1 MEFRI
6 LGPVSAERDGHPVP
20 LDGAKQRATLAV
32 LLLAQGRLVTDERL
46 TTLLWGWDPPATS
59 TRQLYTYVSR
69 LRTRLGPGPRLT
81 RHGSGYRMD
90 PGGATLDWHTFRELA
105 DTGREH
111 LRAGRFADAERSLA
125 EALALWHGP
134 ALGDVTEQLAQAEGP
149 RLEEARLA
157 ALEEHAEAA
166 LALGRHGDLVPA
178 LTGQVRNHPLRERPR
193 GQLMTAL
200 YRCGRQADALA
211 VYDEG
216 RRFLAAD
223 LGIDPGPALR
233 ALHQQILTGTLPHPP
248 APPRPATTSPAPG
261 QEPPT
266 ATTATTAADT
276 LGPAAPAPTAPDPSA
291 SPSTALMAHPTTPG
305 PAPLPHPAV
314 QGPAALHPAARNPA
328 APASHTAALAAA
340 PHAPAAHPVAPP
352 RRSRP
357 RRRRAVVPALLPSA
371 PVDFVGRGAAVE
383 EAIAALRARYD
394 VVVAGAPGTGTSALA
409 LRVGEV
415 CRGDFPDGQL
425 YADLRTGDGGRREAR
440 EVLGWFLRALG
451 ADGHRLPEGVD
462 ERAQFFR
469 TLAANRRMLIVL
481 DNAADD
487 AQVRPLLPGGPSRT
501 VVTGTHPTLAS
512 LDAVRLVR
520 LGPMTPAEAAGLL
533 ASAAGAERL
542 AAEPEATLRVAEF
555 CERLP
560 LALRIAGVR
569 LATRPHW
576 PVARLADRLAP
587 EEHRLDELRI
597 GALDIGTG
605 LRAALEVLTPAV
617 AEALGVLAATGP
629 SRLTA
634 EDAAALLDLVPRH
647 AEDLLEQLADAR
659 LLTASQGG
667 DEAGV
672 LRGEPCYRLM
682 PLVRLYALRHC
693 PAASPL
699 PGTDGARVLRPH
711 DRSAAVA

>member
-59 TRQLYTYVSR
+59 TRQLYTYMSR

-81 RHGSGYRMD
+81 RHGTGYRMD
-90 PGGATLDWHTFRELA
+90 PAGAALDWHTFREHT

-125 EALALWHGP
+125 EALALWRGP
-134 ALGDVTEQLAQAEGP
+134 ALGDVTEQLARAEGP

-157 ALEEHAEAA
+157 AQEEHTEAA

-178 LTGQVRNHPLRERPR
+178 LTGQVRDQPLRERPR

-200 YRCGRQADALA
+200 YRCGRQADALS

-216 RRFLAAD
+216 RRLLTD
-223 LGIDPGPALR
+223 ELGIDPGPALR
-233 ALHQQILTGTLPHPP
+233 TLHQEILTGTLPHPP
-248 APPRPATTSPAPG
+248 AAPRAATTSPVQGRGP
-261 QEPPT
+261 Q
-266 ATTATTAADT
+266 TAAGSPATKGGAEILATAD
-276 LGPAAPAPTAPDPSA
+276 PAAPPRAAA
-291 SPSTALMAHPTTPG
+291 
-305 PAPLPHPAV
+305 HPAV
-314 QGPAALHPAARNPA
+314 P
-328 APASHTAALAAA
+328 S
-340 PHAPAAHPVAPP
+340 PAAHPAAPP
-352 RRSRP
+352 RAAAHPASP
-357 RRRRAVVPALLPSA
+357 ATHPAASHAPAPYPVAQHPAIAPSGVVGPLAPALLPSA
-371 PVDFVGRGAAVE
+371 PAGFVGRGTALE
-383 EAIAALRARYD
+383 EVTGALRARHD

-425 YADLRTGDGGRREAR
+425 YADLRTGDGGRREPR

-451 ADGHRLPEGVD
+451 ADGDRLPEGVD
-462 ERAQFFR
+462 ERAQLYR
-469 TLAANRRMLIVL
+469 TLAANRRMLVVL

-501 VVTGTHPTLAS
+501 VVTGTHPSLAS

-520 LGPMTPAEAAGLL
+520 LGPMSPAEAAELL

-560 LALRIAGVR
+560 LALRIAGAR

-587 EEHRLDELRI
+587 EEDRLDELRI

-605 LRAALEVLTPAV
+605 LRSALGALTPA
-617 AEALGVLAATGP
+617 AAGALGALAATGP
-629 SRLTA
+629 SRLTV
-634 EDAAALLDLVPRH
+634 EDAAALLDLAPRH
-647 AEDLLEQLADAR
+647 AEDLLEQLVDAR
-659 LLTASQGG
+659 LLTASPSG
-667 DEAGV
+667 DGSGAR
-672 LRGEPCYRLM
+672 RGEPCYRLM
-682 PLVRLYALRHC
+682 PLVRLFARRHC
-693 PAASPL
+693 PAAS
-699 PGTDGARVLRPH
+699 RLRPY
-711 DRSAAVA
+711 DRHPAVA